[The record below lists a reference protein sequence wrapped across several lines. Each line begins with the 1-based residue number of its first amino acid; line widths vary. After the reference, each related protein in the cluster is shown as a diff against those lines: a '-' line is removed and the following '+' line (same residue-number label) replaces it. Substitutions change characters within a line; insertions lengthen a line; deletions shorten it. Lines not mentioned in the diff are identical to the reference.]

1 MTLNVVIVDDA
12 ADAVDSLAG
21 VLERY
26 CGESG
31 IDCTVSKFGSP
42 IKFLSDYKPVYDI
55 IFLVIDMPTMNAIEL
70 AKYIRKMDG
79 EVSIVFVTNM
89 AKYAINGY
97 EVDADDFIVKPV
109 RYGNFKLKLDRVI
122 KKHGSKKNVPYVTV
136 YENGVTKYVQVT
148 DIRYVEVVQHN
159 VIYHMVDGSYEKRG
173 SLKNELSLFTG
184 NGFAQ
189 CNKSYL
195 VNLRFVLG
203 IDGYALHLAKARGRL
218 DYEELPIGHPR
229 KKEFVHALNKFLEE
243 HI

>member
-1 MTLNVVIVDDA
+1 MRKPECALMAQENLLV
-12 ADAVDSLAG
+12 
-21 VLERY
+21 ERL
-26 CGESG
+26 
-31 IDCTVSKFGSP
+31 D
-42 IKFLSDYKPVYDI
+42 
-55 IFLVIDMPTMNAIEL
+55 LV
-70 AKYIRKMDG
+70 
-79 EVSIVFVTNM
+79 
-89 AKYAINGY
+89 
-97 EVDADDFIVKPV
+97 
-109 RYGNFKLKLDRVI
+109 KLKLDRVI